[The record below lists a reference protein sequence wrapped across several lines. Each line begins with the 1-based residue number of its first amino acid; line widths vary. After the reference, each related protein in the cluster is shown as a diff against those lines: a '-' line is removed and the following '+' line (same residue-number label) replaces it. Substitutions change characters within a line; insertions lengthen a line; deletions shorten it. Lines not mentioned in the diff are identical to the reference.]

1 MKPRPLALLIVLTLF
16 ATVGITVQTPAQ
28 TKQSQSSHSTPLVL
42 A

>member
-1 MKPRPLALLIVLTLF
+1 MKPRPLALLIALTLF

-28 TKQSQSSHSTPLVL
+28 TKQSQIITFDALVL